1 MRVLA
6 GFGMVMVML
15 GALTFVWQV
24 KVPGVGT
31 DPSLALLAAGALL
44 LTVSFLARH
53 RRGRTSTGLRHPTL

>member
-6 GFGMVMVML
+6 GIGMAMLML

-24 KVPGVGT
+24 KVPGLGSV
-31 DPSLALLAAGALL
+31 PSLALLATGALL